1 MKILH
6 VFDHSVPLHSGY
18 TFRSR
23 AILLE
28 QAALGW
34 QTCQVTSSK
43 QGRCSST
50 VEDVD
55 GLFFYRTPSIPSRAA
70 SLPVLQHWFVV
81 RNLAQRLAQVIDI
94 EKPDLI
100 HAHSPALNGLA
111 ALQAGCRVGIPVV
124 YECRAF
130 WEDAAVNLG
139 TGRPWGPRYRL
150 TRALETHVF
159 RRADAV
165 TCICEGLRRDIV
177 ARGIPST
184 KVAIIPNAVDA
195 DRFAYSAPRDEPLAE
210 KLGLSGSV
218 VLGFIGS
225 FYEYEGLDLL
235 IRSMPK
241 IVAAHPNARLLLV
254 GGGPRANEMQ
264 KQVVALGLQ
273 DRVVFTGRVAHSEV
287 ERYYS
292 LIDVLV
298 YPRRA
303 MRLTE
308 LVTPLKPLEAM
319 AQGKLLVASDVAG
332 HRELILDGETGRLF
346 KAGDPDAL
354 VDTVLDMLSMPC
366 DWEAYRAAGRAYVE
380 NTRTWRASVSAYAAA
395 YDAVLGKTRSLGLEP
410 RPPRSIN

>member
-1 MKILH
+1 MKVLH

-43 QGRCSST
+43 QGRCSSP
-50 VEDVD
+50 VEEVD
-55 GLFFYRTPSIPSRAA
+55 GLNFYRTPTNSPRAV
-70 SLPVLQHWFVV
+70 SLPLLQHWLVV
-81 RNLAQRLAQVIDI
+81 RNLAQRLVQVIDI
-94 EKPDLI
+94 EQPDLI
-100 HAHSPALNGLA
+100 HAHSPALIGLA
-111 ALQAGCRVGIPVV
+111 ALQVGRRVGLPVV

-159 RRADAV
+159 RKADTV

-177 ARGIPST
+177 ARGVSSA
-184 KVAIIPNAVDA
+184 KVTIIPNAVDA
-195 DRFAYSAPRDEPLAE
+195 ERFAYSAPRDESLAE

-225 FYEYEGLDLL
+225 FYEYEGLDLV

-254 GGGPRANEMQ
+254 GGGPRTGELR
-264 KQVVALGLQ
+264 KQVVALGLD
-273 DRVVFTGRVAHSEV
+273 DRVTFTGRVAHSDV

-292 LIDVLV
+292 LIDILV

-319 AQGKLLVASDVAG
+319 AQGKLLIASDVGG
-332 HRELILDGETGRLF
+332 HRELIRDRETGRLF
-346 KAGDPDAL
+346 KAGDLDAL
-354 VDTVLDMLSMPC
+354 VYTVLDMLSMPS

-380 NTRTWRASVSAYAAA
+380 NTRTWRRSVSDYASAYQAA
-395 YDAVLGKTRSLGLEP
+395 LGKARSLPAESG
-410 RPPRSIN
+410 PPGSIN

>member
-1 MKILH
+1 MKVLH

-28 QAALGW
+28 QAAFGW
-34 QTCQVTSSK
+34 QTCHVTSSK

-50 VEDVD
+50 VEEVD
-55 GLFFYRTPSIPSRAA
+55 GLFFYRTPSIPSRVA
-70 SLPVLQHWFVV
+70 SLPVLKHWLVV
-81 RNLAQRLAQVIDI
+81 RNLAQRLAQVIGI
-94 EKPDLI
+94 ERPDLI

-150 TRALETHVF
+150 TRALETHIF

-177 ARGIPST
+177 ARGISSA
-184 KVAIIPNAVDA
+184 KVTVIPNAVDA
-195 DRFAYSAPRDEPLAE
+195 DRFAYAASRDESLAAR
-210 KLGLSGSV
+210 LGISNSV
-218 VLGFIGS
+218 VFGFIGS
-225 FYEYEGLDLL
+225 FYDYEGLDLL
-235 IRSMPK
+235 IRAMPK
-241 IVAAHPNARLLLV
+241 VVAAHPNARLLLV
-254 GGGPRANEMQ
+254 GGGPRTNELR

-273 DRVVFTGRVAHSEV
+273 DRVIFTGRVAHSEV

-292 LIDVLV
+292 LIDILV

-319 AQGKLLVASDVAG
+319 AQGKLLIASDVAG
-332 HRELILDGETGRLF
+332 HRELIRDRQTGRLF

-354 VDTVLDMLSMPC
+354 ADTVLDMLSTPGE
-366 DWEAYRAAGRAYVE
+366 WEAYRAAGRAYVE
-380 NTRTWRASVSAYAAA
+380 RERTWRVSVSGYGSV
-395 YDAVLGKTRSLGLEP
+395 YDIALGKARSLAFRP
-410 RPPRSIN
+410 RPPKSIK